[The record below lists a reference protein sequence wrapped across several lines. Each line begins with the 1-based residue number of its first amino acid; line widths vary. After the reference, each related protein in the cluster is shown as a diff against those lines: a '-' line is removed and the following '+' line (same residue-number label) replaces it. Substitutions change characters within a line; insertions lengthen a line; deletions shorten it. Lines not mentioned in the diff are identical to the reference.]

1 MNCNRD
7 IHIRMYVY
15 HYIHVCVCFRT
26 YVCAG
31 CVRVCAGC
39 VRVCACICM
48 HITTNKKT
56 NCIKGCGEQWSYLSS
71 AIEAPKLPYSPRV

>member
-31 CVRVCAGC
+31 CVRVCA
-39 VRVCACICM
+39 CICM
-48 HITTNKKT
+48 HITTNKKAT
-56 NCIKGCGEQWSYLSS
+56 VKSS
-71 AIEAPKLPYSPRV
+71 GPMWCSDVVQ